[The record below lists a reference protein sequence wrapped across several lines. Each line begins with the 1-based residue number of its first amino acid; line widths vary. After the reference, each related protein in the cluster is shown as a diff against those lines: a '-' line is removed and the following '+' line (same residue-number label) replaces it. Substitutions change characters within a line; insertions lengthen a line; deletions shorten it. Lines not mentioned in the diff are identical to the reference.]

1 MPAFCRIGLAALSG
15 WLLYFSYEPHG
26 LWYAGVA
33 GLAVFVLALI
43 PWRRRVTA
51 ALGMAGEAQ
60 KRPSAAFGALL
71 GIIQALVCYLF
82 LLPWV
87 GEFVGAMPFIA
98 LSVFLSLYGAL
109 TGAFGVLVT
118 RLPYGFAAFALVY
131 CAVELLRSSFPFGG
145 FAWVRAAW
153 GQIDG
158 PLAALASW
166 GGPALV
172 TFAVATVGAGLVGVV
187 ADGNAGATRWAQRAI
202 GAACV
207 VVPLIAAFAAGGTA
221 LRGAGGTG
229 DGSTGD
235 NGTARVAAVQGNV
248 PRMGLDFNAQRRAV
262 LANHVEETERLA
274 ADANAE
280 GKPLDL
286 VIWPE
291 NASDVNPFTDT
302 EAGAMVADAARS
314 AGAPVLVGT
323 VTRDEVG
330 ARNTMVV
337 ITPDGQ
343 VGDHHY
349 KRFLQPFGEYMPMR
363 DFFRHFSELVDLA
376 GDFKPGTDDGVV
388 RMGNVAVGVATCYE
402 VAEDQAYRGAV
413 RAGAEILATP
423 TNNATFGFTGMTYQ
437 QLAMSRMRAIELDR
451 PVVIAATSGVS
462 AIVHSDGSVS
472 QQTEIFTPDHLAE
485 DLPRNT
491 SLTPAVRLAQ
501 PIQWLLATAGATAA
515 LGALLAARRG
525 YAATRARARGSR
537 SPVE

>member
-26 LWYAGVA
+26 LWYAGIA

-43 PWRRRVTA
+43 PWQRRVTA

-60 KRPSAAFGALL
+60 ERPSAAFGALL
-71 GIIQALVCYLF
+71 GVIQALVCYLF
-82 LLPWV
+82 LLPWI
-87 GEFVGAMPFIA
+87 GEFVGAMPYIA

-109 TGAFGVLVT
+109 TGACGVLVT
-118 RLPYGFAAFALVY
+118 RLPYGFAAFPLVY

-172 TFAVATVGAGLVGVV
+172 TFAVAAVGAGLVGVV
-187 ADGNAGATRWAQRAI
+187 AGGNAGATRRAQRAT

-207 VVPLIAAFAAGGTA
+207 AVPLIAAFAAGGTTPHD
-221 LRGAGGTG
+221 AGGTG

-262 LANHVEETERLA
+262 LTNHVEETKRLA

-302 EAGAMVADAARS
+302 EAGAMVADAARA

-388 RMGNVAVGVATCYE
+388 RMGGVAVGVATCYE

-451 PVVIAATSGVS
+451 AIVVAATSGVS
-462 AIVHSDGSVS
+462 AIVHPDGSVS

-501 PIQWLLATAGATAA
+501 PIQWLLAIAGVVAA
-515 LGALLAARRG
+515 LGALLAARRE